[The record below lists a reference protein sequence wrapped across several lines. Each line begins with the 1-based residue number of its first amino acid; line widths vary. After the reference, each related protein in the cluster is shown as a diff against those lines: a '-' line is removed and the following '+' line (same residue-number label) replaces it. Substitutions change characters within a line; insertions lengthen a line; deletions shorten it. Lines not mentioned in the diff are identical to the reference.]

1 MAAILKTFD
10 GVSGKWSIAG
20 FNKNGWE
27 GAMATRRELV
37 IGGAALVAFAAA
49 RRTGAATTVFS
60 DQDYR
65 GAIVIDGLGGFD
77 DPYSP
82 PEATAI
88 DPRAVADLKTSGLTM
103 SHLTVNT
110 VGNGSDV
117 WEKTIATIAQ
127 ADQAIT
133 DNPGVLIKVS
143 MIADIRRAKR
153 EGKLAILYGT
163 QDTSLVG
170 ADLDRLA
177 LLKGLGVRS
186 VQLTYNLRNLSGDG
200 SLEPGNA
207 GLSKLGLATI
217 ARIEKEKMLVDF
229 SHGGQRTIAEGIA
242 ATTRPPVISHTGCR
256 ALHDNP
262 RNVWD
267 AEMKAC
273 ADKGGVVGIYWMPF
287 LVANSRPSSADL
299 MRHMDHVKN
308 LCGEDHLSIGTD
320 GILSKTVI
328 DDKSRA
334 AQKKFY
340 EGRAAQGIA
349 APGEGRDI
357 FNIVADWD
365 DIMRYRHLADGLSKA
380 GWTTGQ
386 VEKALGLNLMRV
398 YGASFG

>member
-1 MAAILKTFD
+1 MT
-10 GVSGKWSIAG
+10 
-20 FNKNGWE
+20 
-27 GAMATRRELV
+27 TRRELI
-37 IGGAALVAFAAA
+37 IGGAALAACATVGKA
-49 RRTGAATTVFS
+49 RAAMTGFS

-65 GAIVIDGLGGFD
+65 RAIVIDGLGGFD

-82 PEATAI
+82 AEASLI
-88 DPRAVADLKTSGLTM
+88 DPRAIRDLKTSGLTM
-103 SHLTVNT
+103 SHLTVNA
-110 VGNGSDV
+110 VGNGADV

-133 DNPGVLIKVS
+133 DNPEVLIKVS
-143 MIADIRRAKR
+143 TTADIRRAKR
-153 EGKLAILYGT
+153 EGKSAVLYGT

-207 GLSKLGLATI
+207 GLSKLGHATI

-242 ATTRPPVISHTGCR
+242 ATTRPPIISHTGCR

-267 AEMKAC
+267 PEMKAC

-299 MRHMDHVKN
+299 VRHMDHVKN
-308 LCGEDHLSIGTD
+308 LCGEDNVSIGTD
-320 GILSKTVI
+320 GVLSKTVI

-349 APGEGRDI
+349 APGEGPDI

-365 DIMRYRHLADGLSKA
+365 DIMRYRRLADGLSKA
-380 GWTTGQ
+380 GWTTAQ

-398 YGASFG
+398 YGESFG

>member
-1 MAAILKTFD
+1 
-10 GVSGKWSIAG
+10 
-20 FNKNGWE
+20 
-27 GAMATRRELV
+27 MATRRELI
-37 IGGAALVAFAAA
+37 IGSAALVASFA
-49 RRTGAATTVFS
+49 RRAGAVTVGFS

-65 GAIVIDGLGGFD
+65 RAIVIDGLGGFD

-82 PEATAI
+82 PEATVI

-110 VGNGSDV
+110 VGNGADV

-127 ADQAIT
+127 ADQAIN
-133 DNPGVLIKVS
+133 DNPEVLIKVS
-143 MIADIRRAKR
+143 TTADIRRAKL

-186 VQLTYNLRNLSGDG
+186 VQLTYNLRNLCGDG
-200 SLEPGNA
+200 SLEPSNA

-229 SHGGQRTIAEGIA
+229 SHGGQRTIAEGLA
-242 ATTRPPVISHTGCR
+242 ATTRPPIISHTGCR

-299 MRHMDHVKN
+299 IRHMEHVKN
-308 LCGEDHLSIGTD
+308 LCGEDHVSIGTD

-328 DDKSRA
+328 NDKSRA

-349 APGEGRDI
+349 APGEGPDI

-386 VEKALGLNLMRV
+386 VEKALGSNLMRV

>member
-1 MAAILKTFD
+1 
-10 GVSGKWSIAG
+10 
-20 FNKNGWE
+20 
-27 GAMATRRELV
+27 MATRRELI
-37 IGGAALVAFAAA
+37 IGSAALVASFG
-49 RRTGAATTVFS
+49 RRAGAATAGFS

-65 GAIVIDGLGGFD
+65 RAIVIDGLGGFD

-88 DPRAVADLKTSGLTM
+88 DPRAIADLKTSGLTM

-110 VGNGSDV
+110 VGNGPDV

-127 ADQAIT
+127 ADQFIT
-133 DNPGVLIKVS
+133 DNPEVVIKVS
-143 MIADIRRAKR
+143 TTADIRRAKR
-153 EGKLAILYGT
+153 EGKSAILYGT

-186 VQLTYNLRNLSGDG
+186 VQLTYNLRNLCGDG

-242 ATTRPPVISHTGCR
+242 ATTRPPIISHTGCR

-273 ADKGGVVGIYWMPF
+273 ADKGGAVGIYWMPF
-287 LVANSRPSSADL
+287 LVANSRPTSADL
-299 MRHMDHVKN
+299 IRHMDHVKN
-308 LCGEDHLSIGTD
+308 LCGEDHVSIGTD
-320 GILSKTVI
+320 GVLSKTVI

-349 APGEGRDI
+349 APGEGADI

-380 GWTTGQ
+380 GWTSGQ
-386 VEKALGLNLMRV
+386 VEKALGGNLMRV

>member
-1 MAAILKTFD
+1 
-10 GVSGKWSIAG
+10 
-20 FNKNGWE
+20 
-27 GAMATRRELV
+27 MATRRELI
-37 IGGAALVAFAAA
+37 IGSAALVASFA
-49 RRTGAATTVFS
+49 RRAGAVTVGFS

-65 GAIVIDGLGGFD
+65 RAIVIDGLGGFD

-82 PEATAI
+82 PEATVI

-110 VGNGSDV
+110 VGNGADV

-127 ADQAIT
+127 ADQAIN
-133 DNPGVLIKVS
+133 DNPEVLIKVS
-143 MIADIRRAKR
+143 TTADIRRAKL

-186 VQLTYNLRNLSGDG
+186 VQLTYNLRNLCGDG
-200 SLEPGNA
+200 SLEPSNA

-242 ATTRPPVISHTGCR
+242 ATTRPPIISHTGCR

-299 MRHMDHVKN
+299 IRHMEHVKN
-308 LCGEDHLSIGTD
+308 LCGEDHVSIGTD

-328 DDKSRA
+328 NDKSRA

-349 APGEGRDI
+349 APGEGPDI

-386 VEKALGLNLMRV
+386 VEKALGSNLMRV